1 MSSAGGFV
9 QRLRTVPG
17 RVWPGLDERL
27 WNRDRDRE
35 CAAAVAAADYEGRL
49 ADVAPSSGGAD
60 RPSHLVVI
68 PMDGPD
74 NDSWK
79 VAGGN
84 FFYEIAQAAREHA
97 GADKVSIFAVDPAE
111 TPADWHE
118 RLIRYLVDTGATHV
132 MAQVESDPNRPSSWT
147 WDILWSQLHTR
158 WDGVFLGVVFDS
170 AFRWITI
177 HTRRIARMS
186 PNFVLVDICMP
197 MDGVMVKGRPE
208 VGPVNMPVSNQS
220 LAAIDDFTAGLDKI
234 YDVSFIGTLYP
245 YRVEM
250 IEALVARGVTV
261 AVNPHRTDA
270 THDFAESRANQPTYL
285 DYMAGLYQSQMTI
298 NFSQSSAGNFQ
309 QLKTRVLEAAA
320 VGCLVLTDDVDRVD
334 RFWVPGEEYGY
345 FATPRDVPALV
356 ESFLGDPERLAR
368 AQGAGRVKARSL
380 NVSSFWGGIEDGLR
394 RRRLPAI
401 LETT

>member
-1 MSSAGGFV
+1 M

-27 WNRDRDRE
+27 WNRARDAE
-35 CAAAVAAADYEGRL
+35 CAAAVEAGGYAAAL
-49 ADVAPSSGGAD
+49 ADVAPSRGATD
-60 RPSHLVVI
+60 RPGHVVVI

-84 FFYEIAQAAREHA
+84 FFYEIAQAAREYA
-97 GADKVSIFAVDPAE
+97 GAEKVSIFAVDKADEPAQ
-111 TPADWHE
+111 WHE
-118 RLIRYLVDTGATHV
+118 RLIRYLIDSGATHV
-132 MAQVESDPNRPSSWT
+132 IAQVESDPNRPSDWT
-147 WDILWSQLHTR
+147 WDILWSQLSPR

-177 HTRRIARMS
+177 HTRRIARIS
-186 PNFVLVDICMP
+186 PRFMLVDICMP

-208 VGPVNMPVSNQS
+208 VGPVNMPVSNLS
-220 LAAIDDFTAGLDKI
+220 LAAVDEYTAGLEKA

-250 IEALVARGVTV
+250 IEALEAKGVRV
-261 AVNPHRTDA
+261 AVNPHRTDV

-285 DYMAGLYQSQMTI
+285 DYMAGLFQSEMTI

-309 QLKTRVLEAAA
+309 QLKTRILEAAA
-320 VGCLVLTDDVDRVD
+320 VGCLVLTDDVDRAD
-334 RFWVPGEEYGY
+334 RFWIPGEEYGY
-345 FATPRDVPALV
+345 FATPRDVPTLV
-356 ESFLGDPERLAR
+356 ESFLRDPDRLAR
-368 AQGAGRVKARSL
+368 AQAAGRARARSL
-380 NVSSFWGGIEDGLR
+380 NVVSFWGGIEDGLR

-401 LETT
+401 LD